1 MFLLL
6 YTYVI
11 SSFFISFLF
20 LTFCPSRSHACAL
33 GPSSDFL
40 DPVPI
45 LCQRCLGR
53 IPYDTKEARGGGRT
67 KEQHGTGPTVVAAA
81 VVLALYLV
89 SFSTNQWSGQESR
102 AEFETSR
109 GSGPSWDKGEK
120 G

>member
-1 MFLLL
+1 MR
-6 YTYVI
+6 T
-11 SSFFISFLF
+11 
-20 LTFCPSRSHACAL
+20 
-33 GPSSDFL
+33 GPSSDIL

-53 IPYDTKEARGGGRT
+53 IAYDTKEARGSGRT
-67 KEQHGTGPTVVAAA
+67 KEQNGTGPTVVAAA

-109 GSGPSWDKGEK
+109 GSGPSWDKGMRK
-120 G
+120 GLRHCVCHPESGLLARNACTSLAVAC